1 MCLSGLSKQNL
12 TSSGPSRLVLLVG
25 GPKGQSR
32 AWQPLLKLPPISTN
46 GLVHYNYNAPHSQPI
61 AIHLLKLAVIS
72 TTSSFWLNF
81 RTNNYRYFT
90 TSDSHDKYDTNL
102 KKLAKLGDAIAISN
116 LRLKLSLSLSLTG
129 PLTNPLTGVGARR
142 CYRI

>member
-1 MCLSGLSKQNL
+1 MCLSGLPKQNL

-46 GLVHYNYNAPHSQPI
+46 GLVHYNAPHSQPI
-61 AIHLLKLAVIS
+61 AIHLLKLAAIS

-90 TSDSHDKYDTNL
+90 TSDSHDKYDTKL
-102 KKLAKLGDAIAISN
+102 KKPAKLGDAIAISN
-116 LRLKLSLSLSLTG
+116 LRLKLSITH
-129 PLTNPLTGVGARR
+129 
-142 CYRI
+142 